1 MTKKQAMKK
10 CRTLIQNVH
19 KDLIKKCEE
28 LIDGGGVGLCNYEDN
43 FIAPRIIVS
52 AAIKN
57 EGDYFMVRDCDKK
70 AVNNLKYF

>member
-19 KDLIKKCEE
+19 KDLVKKCEE
-28 LIDGGGVGLCNYEDN
+28 LMNSGGVGLGDYSND
-43 FIAPRIIVS
+43 FIAPRIIVK
-52 AAIKN
+52 AALKD
-57 EGDYFMVRDCDKK
+57 EADYFMVRDCDKK